1 MNLSKI
7 DWDKIP
13 TITYIVDNENY
24 SAISIAKSMLADET
38 SITCA
43 VQFKGETP
51 RYNKTTVG
59 SVRASVA
66 RAWLKLENELCK

>member
-1 MNLSKI
+1 MYLSKI

-13 TITYIVDNENY
+13 TITYMIGDENY
-24 SAISIAKSMLADET
+24 SAIGVAKSELADEVPV
-38 SITCA
+38 IY
-43 VQFKGETP
+43 VVRFKGKAP
-51 RYNKTTVG
+51 RYSKTTVG

>member
-13 TITYIVDNENY
+13 TIAYMVGYEKY
-24 SAISIAKSMLADET
+24 SAIGIAKSMLADEV
-38 SITCA
+38 SIICV
-43 VQFKGETP
+43 VQFKGKAP
-51 RYNKTTVG
+51 RYSKTTVG
-59 SVRASVA
+59 SVRDSVA